1 MAPTK
6 VIPEVLKQAIFDNLT
21 MDPIELVKSRLR
33 AIVIIKE
40 VAHSLQVQEM
50 DIKRSLTS
58 EVAEV
63 LATKRIALWEA
74 LLRAPN
80 FPDMDRM
87 EVVKQ
92 GAELTGYI
100 PLSPLSLY
108 DWKPATTS
116 PEELLQSSSWRRATL
131 QTLGDDQD
139 N

>member
-40 VAHSLQVQEM
+40 MAHSLQVQEM

-80 FPDMDRM
+80 FPDRM

-100 PLSPLSLY
+100 PLSPPFFY

>member
-40 VAHSLQVQEM
+40 MAHSLQVQEM

-80 FPDMDRM
+80 FPDRM

-100 PLSPLSLY
+100 PLSPPFFN

-116 PEELLQSSSWRRATL
+116 PEELLQSSSWRSATL

>member
-40 VAHSLQVQEM
+40 MAHSLQVQEM

-74 LLRAPN
+74 LLRAPQ
-80 FPDMDRM
+80 FPGQNGSSETRGRIDW
-87 EVVKQ
+87 
-92 GAELTGYI
+92 LYT
-100 PLSPLSLY
+100 SFTSFSL
-108 DWKPATTS
+108 
-116 PEELLQSSSWRRATL
+116 
-131 QTLGDDQD
+131 
-139 N
+139 

>member
-6 VIPEVLKQAIFDNLT
+6 VIPEVLKQAIVDNLT

-40 VAHSLQVQEM
+40 MAHSLQVQEM

-63 LATKRIALWEA
+63 LATKRIALGEA

-80 FPDMDRM
+80 FPDRM

-100 PLSPLSLY
+100 PLSPPFLC

-116 PEELLQSSSWRRATL
+116 PEELLQSSWRRATL